1 MTAYSR
7 QELENALPDY
17 LFGVASPAVA
27 EAIEALAETDADFA
41 SVLAAERRIAAALDE
56 PREFELDRAAEHDF
70 TRLKARI
77 RSESLPRWRGWLQNV
92 VQPLPALAAAVVVA
106 IGLLALPNEDDGFR
120 TLSDSAGPSVG
131 QIRVIFRE
139 PPSAGEVEQFERR
152 YSLRQEAGPD
162 MAGSY
167 VFSVDDTR
175 ALSEVIEV
183 LREDASLSFVG
194 ERE

>member
-27 EAIEALAETDADFA
+27 EAIEALAKTDPDFA
-41 SVLAAERRIAAALDE
+41 SVLATERRIAAALDE
-56 PREFELDRAAEHDF
+56 PREFELDRAVEHDF

-77 RSESLPRWRGWLQNV
+77 QNDSTPQWRRWLQSIMR
-92 VQPLPALAAAVVVA
+92 PLPALAAAAVVA
-106 IGLLALPNEDDGFR
+106 IGLSTLPAEDNGFR
-120 TLSDSAGPSVG
+120 TLSDSAGPAAG

-139 PPSAGEVEQFERR
+139 RPSAGELEQFERR
-152 YSLRQEAGPD
+152 YSLRQAAGPD

-167 VFSVDDTR
+167 VFSVADSR
-175 ALSEVIEV
+175 ELSGLIEL